1 MAQLIELAR
10 INQLLTAVKTYADT
24 EVAKKQDAND
34 NLTGLSAL
42 NTTGLVK
49 RTGDNTYAAAALE
62 DADVKNGEALWYAA
76 EAFKTKDGTIT
87 TDKIVSSDN
96 NTSIDM
102 SGSKVVIKAPL
113 DGNGKPGVVFED
125 AKGNETRIPTID
137 EVKSEIQTAV
147 TSSSVYRG
155 KFQFY
160 AEGATLA
167 EAEGKITTAV
177 ADQTALLYDT
187 AAKKIYKGTYN
198 GTDWTTEELIWG
210 TGDWV
215 WVEDLTTTTNLAS
228 GRVIIQVNEGAVT
241 VDTIEDREGKPDE
254 VGITYNS
261 SGAYALKT
269 TTNETE
275 YGNTE
280 VMAAI
285 TAANIGYGE
294 GMTLKQKVQ
303 ALDYTIATEADVQA
317 VLDSIFGTGA

>member
-10 INQLLTAVKTYADT
+10 INQLLTAVKTYTDT
-24 EVAKKQDAND
+24 EVGKKQDANG
-34 NLTGLSAL
+34 NLTGIGELS
-42 NTTGLVK
+42 TTGLVK
-49 RTGDNTYAAAALE
+49 RTGDNTFTAAALE

-87 TDKIVSSDN
+87 TDKIVSADG

-125 AKGNETRIPTID
+125 GEGNETRIPTID
-137 EVKSEIQTAV
+137 EVKEEIQTAV
-147 TSSSVYRG
+147 TSSSIYRG
-155 KFQFY
+155 KFDFY

-167 EAEGKITTAV
+167 EAEGKITTAT
-177 ADQTALLYDT
+177 ADQTALLLDT
-187 AAKKIYKGTYN
+187 ATKKLYKGTY
-198 GTDWTTEELIWG
+198 TDSAWTTEELIWG
-210 TGDWV
+210 NGDWA

-228 GRVIIQVNEGAVT
+228 GRVIIQVAEGAVT
-241 VDTIEDREGKPDE
+241 IDTIEDREGKPDE

-269 TTNETE
+269 TTNEAE

-294 GMTLKQKVQ
+294 GMTVKQKIQ
-303 ALDYTIATEADVQA
+303 ALDYTVASEAEVKA
-317 VLDSIFGTGA
+317 VLDSVFGTGV